1 MNKHDVTAAI
11 VVAGKLRSELEDDY
25 VGLWKVPW
33 HLRRDLPGA
42 SDTLVAELAEA
53 ILDGL
58 LGLGA
63 VLGDLDGASGTFVPW
78 PSAGALSAAMAAWR
92 ALGRDPNIGEVA
104 WLARG
109 W

>member
-1 MNKHDVTAAI
+1 MNKRDVTAAI
-11 VVAGKLRSELEDDY
+11 VVAGKIRSELEDDF
-25 VGLWKVPW
+25 VGLWKLPW
-33 HLRRDLPGA
+33 HLRRELPSA
-42 SDTLVAELAEA
+42 TDELLAELTEA

-63 VLGDLDGASGTFVPW
+63 VLGDLDGTSGTFVPW
-78 PSAGALSAAMAAWR
+78 PPAGALNSAMSSWR
-92 ALGRDPNIGEVA
+92 GLGRDPNIGEIA